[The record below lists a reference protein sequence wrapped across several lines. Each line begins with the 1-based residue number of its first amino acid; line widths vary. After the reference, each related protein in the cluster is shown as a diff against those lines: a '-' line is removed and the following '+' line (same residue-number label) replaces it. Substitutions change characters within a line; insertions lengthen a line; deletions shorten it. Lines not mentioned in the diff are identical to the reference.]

1 MLSLLEF
8 EVTRESSMGERS
20 LPEGPW
26 RAGWALD
33 WHTEPAERG
42 GVHRTPVAERL
53 YQLQY
58 QSDAS
63 QVAPL
68 VVALADFL
76 DTRVVRPWLAAIVPV
91 PPSNEDRPLQPV
103 RELAR
108 ALAERTGLSLAE
120 GYLVK
125 QRPTPMLKSIDSLAE
140 RERVLAEVFA
150 VTDPER
156 YRAEWMLLFDDI
168 CQTGTTLAAA
178 TRVLREE
185 GGVAGVYVLVVT
197 LTRTYPEGAGGAWR
211 TRFRSPDRDD
221 VEVDPWSDRIP
232 F

>member
-1 MLSLLEF
+1 
-8 EVTRESSMGERS
+8 
-20 LPEGPW
+20 
-26 RAGWALD
+26 
-33 WHTEPAERG
+33 
-42 GVHRTPVAERL
+42 
-53 YQLQY
+53 
-58 QSDAS
+58 
-63 QVAPL
+63 
-68 VVALADFL
+68 
-76 DTRVVRPWLAAIVPV
+76 
-91 PPSNEDRPLQPV
+91 
-103 RELAR
+103 
-108 ALAERTGLSLAE
+108 
-120 GYLVK
+120 
-125 QRPTPMLKSIDSLAE
+125 MLKSIDSLAE

-221 VEVDPWSDRIP
+221 VEGDPWSDRIP

>member
-1 MLSLLEF
+1 M
-8 EVTRESSMGERS
+8 
-20 LPEGPW
+20 
-26 RAGWALD
+26 
-33 WHTEPAERG
+33 
-42 GVHRTPVAERL
+42 HRTPVAERL

-58 QSDAS
+58 QSNAS

-76 DTRVVRPWLAAIVPV
+76 DTRVVRLWLAAICPV

-108 ALAERTGLSLAE
+108 ALAERTGLALAE

-125 QRPTPMLKSIDSLAE
+125 QRPMPMLKSIDSLAE
-140 RERVLAEVFA
+140 REQELAGVFT

-156 YRAEWMLLFDDI
+156 YRGQWVLLFDDI
-168 CQTGTTLAAA
+168 YQTGTTLAAA

-185 GGVAGVYVLVVT
+185 GGVAGVYVLMV
-197 LTRTYPEGAGGAWR
+197 TRTR
-211 TRFRSPDRDD
+211 TR
-221 VEVDPWSDRIP
+221 PW
-232 F
+232 

>member
-1 MLSLLEF
+1 MHSLLECG
-8 EVTRESSMGERS
+8 VTRESSTGEVW
-20 LPEGPW
+20 LAEGPW
-26 RAGWALD
+26 RAGWALA
-33 WHTEPAERG
+33 WLTEPAERG
-42 GVHRTPVAERL
+42 GVHRTPVAARL

-76 DTRVVRPWLAAIVPV
+76 DTRIVRLWLAAIVPV

-108 ALAERTGLSLAE
+108 ALAERTGLFLAE

-140 RERVLAEVFA
+140 REQEVAGVFT

-156 YRAEWMLLFDDI
+156 YRDQWVLLFDDI
-168 CQTGTTLAAA
+168 CQSGTTLAAA
-178 TRVLREE
+178 TRVLLEQ
-185 GGVAGVYVLVVT
+185 GGVGRVYTLVVT
-197 LTRTYPEGAGGAWR
+197 RTRTRP
-211 TRFRSPDRDD
+211 P
-221 VEVDPWSDRIP
+221 
-232 F
+232 

>member
-1 MLSLLEF
+1 MHSLLEF

-26 RAGWALD
+26 RASWALD

-68 VVALADFL
+68 VVALAAFL
-76 DTRVVRPWLAAIVPV
+76 GTRIIRPRLAAIIPV
-91 PPSNEDRPLQPV
+91 PLSNEDRPVQPV

-108 ALAERTGLSLAE
+108 ALAERTGLPLAE

-140 RERVLAEVFA
+140 REQEVAGVFT

-156 YRAEWMLLFDDI
+156 YRGQWVLLFDDI

-178 TRVLREE
+178 TRVLLEQ
-185 GGVAGVYVLVVT
+185 GGVGRVYTLVVT
-197 LTRTYPEGAGGAWR
+197 RTRTRP
-211 TRFRSPDRDD
+211 P
-221 VEVDPWSDRIP
+221 
-232 F
+232 

>member
-1 MLSLLEF
+1 
-8 EVTRESSMGERS
+8 
-20 LPEGPW
+20 
-26 RAGWALD
+26 
-33 WHTEPAERG
+33 
-42 GVHRTPVAERL
+42 VHRTPVAERL

-58 QSDAS
+58 QSNAS

-76 DTRVVRPWLAAIVPV
+76 DTRVVRLWLAAICPV

-108 ALAERTGLSLAE
+108 ALAERTGLALAE

-125 QRPTPMLKSIDSLAE
+125 QRPMPMLKSIDSLAE
-140 RERVLAEVFA
+140 REQEVAGVFT

-156 YRAEWMLLFDDI
+156 YRGRWVLLFDDI
-168 CQTGTTLAAA
+168 CQSGTTLAAA

-211 TRFRSPDRDD
+211 TRPRSPDRDD
-221 VEVDPWSDRIP
+221 VEGDPWSDWIL

>member
-1 MLSLLEF
+1 MHSLLEF

-26 RAGWALD
+26 RAGWALA

-76 DTRVVRPWLAAIVPV
+76 DTRVVRLWLAAIVPV

-108 ALAERTGLSLAE
+108 ALAERTGLPLAE
-120 GYLVK
+120 GYLLK
-125 QRPTPMLKSIDSLAE
+125 RRQTRMLKSIDSLAE
-140 RERVLAEVFA
+140 REQEVAGVFT

-156 YRAEWMLLFDDI
+156 YRGQWVLLFDDI
-168 CQTGTTLAAA
+168 CQSGTTLAAA
-178 TRVLREE
+178 TRVLLEQ
-185 GGVAGVYVLVVT
+185 GGVGRVYTLVVT
-197 LTRTYPEGAGGAWR
+197 RTRTRP
-211 TRFRSPDRDD
+211 P
-221 VEVDPWSDRIP
+221 
-232 F
+232 